1 MSWAAIPVKS
11 AIVTCLQL
19 VRPGK
24 FSLVN
29 DCMTGDEK
37 ARIVSPKDRH
47 FYGLGI
53 FSSDGNLL
61 FTTENDYEA
70 GRGRIGVWVAQN
82 DYIRIDEWDSGGIGP
97 HDIKRLPETDM
108 LVVANGGIDTHPETG
123 RTKLNIPTM
132 APNLAYISKMGRWP
146 KSPHLPQTCTR
157 NLSDIWPWVLTDKSP
172 SECDGKKVIPLKHS
186 LASIRWDDHFDLW
199 QPVQMTCVACRDT
212 LAASHCHQLAK
223 RLQLLLL
230 GGIVQEYDVRDGELS
245 RTSAILD
252 VCGIAVFGQNIT
264 MSAGT
269 GEMRLLNAASP
280 SSINRTRVHWDNH
293 LIPVSLALT

>member
-132 APNLAYISKMGRWP
+132 APNLAYIEDGTVAEIASLTADMHKKSIRHLAVGADGQVAFGMRRQESDPVETLVGIHQMGRP
-146 KSPHLPQTCTR
+146 FRL
-157 NLSDIWPWVLTDKSP
+157 
-172 SECDGKKVIPLKHS
+172 
-186 LASIRWDDHFDLW
+186 
-199 QPVQMTCVACRDT
+199 M
-212 LAASHCHQLAK
+212 AASTN
-223 RLQLLLL
+223 
-230 GGIVQEYDVRDGELS
+230 DVRSMQGYVGSIALS
-245 RTSAILD
+245 SIGQT
-252 VCGIAVFGQNIT
+252 IAVTSPRGHC
-264 MSAGT
+264 AG
-269 GEMRLLNAASP
+269 
-280 SSINRTRVHWDNH
+280 V
-293 LIPVSLALT
+293 